1 MKTERLIIRIN
12 ADLKEEFKRRCE
24 NESKSMSEKILE
36 YIKWENQKP
45 E

>member
-12 ADLKEEFKRRCE
+12 ADLKSEFKRRCYVE
-24 NESKSMSEKILE
+24 GKSMSQKILE
-36 YIKWENQKP
+36 YVKWENQKP